1 MSCSTP
7 TCPTPIPTPLPSPPP
22 TFSAICLLSQPC
34 LHHNPLF
41 SPQGLEIHW
50 ATNFYGH
57 FILTQLL
64 LPNLL
69 ASAAAAAT
77 YVAGRVVV
85 ITSQLHGLVQEA
97 WPDYT
102 YSSLPVYGTLWG
114 WIAYCRWVGGSAGG
128 LQEEDLRQH
137 RPSP

>member
-1 MSCSTP
+1 VALYPNLQAP
-7 TCPTPIPTPLPSPPP
+7 TTTYPSRLCIAELTEASHNLLAPAPPP
-22 TFSAICLLSQPC
+22 PRVPTTLQ
-34 LHHNPLF
+34 
-41 SPQGLEIHW
+41 PQGLEIHY

-85 ITSQLHGLVQEA
+85 ITSQLHGLVQRA
-97 WPDYT
+97 GPDYT
-102 YSSLPVYGTLWG
+102 YSSLPLWGTVWG
-114 WIAYCRWVGGSAGG
+114 WIAYCR
-128 LQEEDLRQH
+128 
-137 RPSP
+137 